1 MPASPFILRP
11 ALRLLL
17 PPALLLTAG
26 CLTEPFSYA
35 ADRCAGAYNQCQT
48 NCTSINTGPAR
59 AACHDRCYAQE
70 DRCYGTGDDS
80 ASALAVD
87 RAVGAARNRREMEDD
102 FQRWKAQR
110 AAESAEKDEEAEAGE
125 TAADD

>member
-1 MPASPFILRP
+1 MPARFALLRP
-11 ALRLLL
+11 ALRLFL

-48 NCTSINTGPAR
+48 NCASIGAGPAR
-59 AACHDRCYAQE
+59 AACQDRCYAQE
-70 DRCYGTGDDS
+70 NRCYGSGDDS
-80 ASALAVD
+80 ASSLAVD
-87 RAVGAARNRREMEDD
+87 RAVGAARNRREMEED

-110 AAESAEKDEEAEAGE
+110 AAESDENGDGENEEAGAER
-125 TAADD
+125 